1 MDRLEEENQDL
12 KIKNLYL
19 TDEVELLNK
28 KLQKLEKKISKI
40 SNNFELA
47 YMSMQNIKSL
57 TSKMDITSS
66 KILLKDSHI
75 KFIQEEVA
83 YNRSLELLYR
93 ANRDGF

>member
-75 KFIQEEVA
+75 KFI
-83 YNRSLELLYR
+83 
-93 ANRDGF
+93 